1 MNLTRR
7 TFLKASAA
15 AGVIAAMGSVFREAA
30 AAEMPEPLF
39 AELRQRW
46 IDIITSRNLFKPDDA
61 AFVPLLASLDRSV
74 DRALEDLATGAE
86 ASATVFKSKN
96 LAAEKSPD
104 ITSTARS
111 ILALANGWSIPGSKH
126 FGSDEVLSA
135 AIGALDSFLTLRYN
149 PDQFEYGNWWDWESG
164 AARAIGD
171 IMCLLGD
178 KLPAETL
185 AKAAAGINHFIP
197 DPTEQEANKGAAAR
211 KISTGANRLDLC
223 RAVACAAIAVE
234 DEERLR
240 HALDGLSATWQYV
253 KTGDGFYRDGSFI
266 QHTHIPYTGA
276 YGNVLI
282 SGLSLMFDLVAG
294 TSFDISEDGKNR
306 VYYLV
311 DQAYI
316 PIIVDGQ
323 AIDGVRGRSVSR
335 KVEPGSSHGISI
347 LTSIIRLAERAP
359 AEYADRWRGL
369 CSGWLHRNTY
379 NDFTKTSSMSQLA
392 LVNRAKS
399 FPAAPALS
407 EPKMFPSMDRLVHR
421 SANWTVAVSMCS
433 KRISWY
439 EYGNQ
444 ENELGSRTGSGMRYL
459 MLPENMG
466 QYEDGFWCTVDYSAP
481 TGTTVD
487 HQELRRSV
495 GDSWGT
501 DTPQNEWT
509 GGLTSGPLSLAGMH
523 LIGPD
528 LNGLEA
534 RRLWFGTPDSV
545 VELVGGVTAP
555 DSPALTVV
563 EHRNMGENGNAVLT
577 VDGNRVT
584 GESTVKDPTW
594 AHLEGV
600 AGYVFLTPGT
610 VRASINDRTNT
621 WLNVNPFRTGYPG
634 ADEPVTRTWATIQFD
649 HVGESE
655 KSGGWI
661 LLPRASAE
669 ETRRV
674 ADALNG
680 PSAAAKIESNDAD
693 AQVVQ
698 VGDATGF
705 AIWKPGTYAT
715 WEFAQ
720 PAVVLAEYGSD
731 DLTVT
736 AADPTQEAAQVTI
749 KVPGEWPVST
759 GEGVTVTATPDVT
772 TLVVDTA
779 GLEGASR
786 KVVLRKK
793 GTLPPEDPSS
803 AGSLSSWLGGTSSS
817 SFFSS

>member
-1 MNLTRR
+1 MNLNRR
-7 TFLKASAA
+7 TFLKASAT
-15 AGVIAAMGSVFREAA
+15 AGVIAALGSVFREAA
-30 AAEMPEPLF
+30 AAEIPAPLF
-39 AELRQRW
+39 RELRERW
-46 IDIITSRNLFKPDDA
+46 IDIITSRHLFDPSDA
-61 AFVPLLASLDRSV
+61 AFTPLLASLDRSV
-74 DRALEDLATGAE
+74 DRALDDLATGPEAE
-86 ASATVFKSKN
+86 TTVFRSKN
-96 LAAEKSPD
+96 LADEKAPD

-111 ILALANGWSIPGSKH
+111 ILTLANGWSIPGSRHHK
-126 FGSDEVLSA
+126 SPEVLEA
-135 AIGALDSFLTLRYN
+135 AVTALDRFLDLRYN
-149 PDQFEYGNWWDWESG
+149 PGQFEYGNWWDWESG
-164 AARAIGD
+164 AARAVGD
-171 IMCLLGD
+171 VMCLLGD
-178 KLPAETL
+178 EIPADTM
-185 AKAAAGINHFIP
+185 AKAAAGIAHFIP
-197 DPTEQEANKGAAAR
+197 DPTEQEINKGASR
-211 KISTGANRLDLC
+211 KTSTGANRLDLC
-223 RAVACAAIAVE
+223 RAVACAAIAAE
-234 DEERLR
+234 DETRLR
-240 HALDGLSATWQYV
+240 DALNGLSDTWRYV
-253 KTGDGFYRDGSFI
+253 ETGDGFYRDGSFV

-294 TSFDISEDGKNR
+294 TTFDISEEGKQR

-316 PIIVDGQ
+316 PIIVEGQ
-323 AIDGVRGRSVSR
+323 AIDGVRGRSISR
-335 KVEPGSSHGISI
+335 KIEPGSSHGISI

-359 AEYADRWRGL
+359 AEYAERWRGL

-379 NDFTKTSSMSQLA
+379 NDFTDTGSMSQLA
-392 LVNRAKS
+392 LVNRAMS

-407 EPKMFPSMDRLVHR
+407 EPKMFTSMDRLVHR
-421 SANWTVAVSMCS
+421 SADWTVAVSMCS

-439 EYGNQ
+439 EYGNR

-487 HQELRRSV
+487 HRELERGV
-495 GDSWGT
+495 GDSWGV

-555 DSPALTVV
+555 DSPAMTVV
-563 EHRNMGENGNAVLT
+563 EHRNMGENGDPVLT

-584 GESTVKDPTW
+584 GESTVTNPTW
-594 AHLEGV
+594 AHLDGV

-610 VRASINDRTNT
+610 VRASVTERTNT

-655 KSGGWI
+655 NAGGWI
-661 LLPRASAE
+661 LLPRASAG
-669 ETRRV
+669 ETRRI
-674 ADALNG
+674 AEALSG
-680 PSAAAKIESNDAD
+680 PAAAAKIERNDRS

-698 VGDATGF
+698 VGSTTGF
-705 AIWKPGTYAT
+705 AVWEPGTYAN
-715 WEFAQ
+715 WEFGQ
-720 PAVVLAEYGSD
+720 PSIVLAEYGTD
-731 DLTVT
+731 TVTVT
-736 AADPTQEAAQVTI
+736 AADPTQEAANVTI
-749 KVPGEWPVST
+749 TVPGEWPVST
-759 GEGVTVTATPDVT
+759 GEGVSVTATPTAT

-779 GLEGASR
+779 GREGASR
-786 KVVLRKK
+786 TVVLRRR
-793 GTLPPEDPSS
+793 GTTPPPSGES
-803 AGSLSSWLGGTSSS
+803 STGGLSFGSVTGGS